1 MENMDIK
8 AMVKVLRR
16 LNPNTRIRIEKTTE
30 PKMIIARC
38 ANCDALHFPKGY
50 YYFSSDNELTNAAN
64 NNHGPY
70 AATFT
75 MMTEYDYLVTLA

>member
-16 LNPNTRIRIEKTTE
+16 LNPNTRIRLEKTTNPE
-30 PKMIIARC
+30 MIIARC
-38 ANCDALHFPKGY
+38 KDCELLRRPTGY
-50 YYFSSDNELTNAAN
+50 YYLSSSNKLTNEVN

-70 AATFT
+70 ATFT

>member
-1 MENMDIK
+1 MEDMDIK
-8 AMVKVLRR
+8 AMVKKLRR

-38 ANCDALHFPKGY
+38 ADCDALHLPIGY
-50 YYFSSDNELTNAAN
+50 YYFSSTNELTNVAN
-64 NNHGPY
+64 NSYGPY
-70 AATFT
+70 ATFT